1 MGNCNRAWPFVC
13 RVASYSKFNLMTPSN
28 LGVVWAP
35 CLFTNCDKS
44 LNGADLLSFMGE
56 QTRLLELLITN
67 ADLLFDRYTLD
78 EIMIAIED
86 GYPADSLREGEPTL
100 NLRPNFDSMLGG
112 ADFERR
118 KLLRNLSLTFDN
130 VFEAACNEENGN
142 GKGNGNA
149 VRRHYDLQNSST
161 VPAMNSAHS
170 DGTVT
175 NKQRLHK
182 LKRSR
187 SKAVC
192 VVS

>member
-1 MGNCNRAWPFVC
+1 
-13 RVASYSKFNLMTPSN
+13 MTPAN

-56 QTRLLELLITN
+56 QTRLLELLITH

-86 GYPADSLREGEPTL
+86 GYSADMLRDGEPTL
-100 NLRPNFDSMLGG
+100 NLRPDFDSMLGG
-112 ADFERR
+112 GSMGGDDFERR

-130 VFEAACNEENGN
+130 VFEASNNNDNGDTVT
-142 GKGNGNA
+142 

-161 VPAMNSAHS
+161 VPAMTTAQS
-170 DGTVT
+170 DGTVGRPRIQ
-175 NKQRLHK
+175 KM
-182 LKRSR
+182 KRSR

>member
-1 MGNCNRAWPFVC
+1 
-13 RVASYSKFNLMTPSN
+13 MTPAN

-44 LNGADLLSFMGE
+44 VNGADLLSFMGE

-86 GYPADSLREGEPTL
+86 GYPLRDGEPTL
-100 NLRPNFDSMLGG
+100 NLRPDFDSMLSGSAAG
-112 ADFERR
+112 VDDFERR
-118 KLLRNLSLTFDN
+118 KLMRNLSLTFDN
-130 VFEAACNEENGN
+130 VFEASTGYE
-142 GKGNGNA
+142 GNGNSSA
-149 VRRHYDLQNSST
+149 RRHYELQNSST
-161 VPAMNSAHS
+161 VPAITSARS

-175 NKQRLHK
+175 MPRLQK
-182 LKRSR
+182 MKRSR
-187 SKAVC
+187 SRAVC

>member
-1 MGNCNRAWPFVC
+1 
-13 RVASYSKFNLMTPSN
+13 MTPSN

-35 CLFTNCDKS
+35 CLFTNCDNA

-56 QTRLLELLITN
+56 QTRLLELMITN

-86 GYPADSLREGEPTL
+86 GYPGDSLRDGEPTL
-100 NLRPNFDSMLGG
+100 NLRPDFDSMLGG

-130 VFEAACNEENGN
+130 VFEAACNENGHS
-142 GKGNGNA
+142 

-161 VPAMNSAHS
+161 VPDMKSAHS

-175 NKQRLHK
+175 NGNKQRLQK
-182 LKRSR
+182 MKRSKSR
-187 SKAVC
+187 AAC